1 VQTIAE
7 MVNKYHDDRRALD
20 RLRREREAVER
31 ELAATQ
37 DRCAP
42 PVPLTV
48 GPEAGPH
55 PVDAGLGC

>member
-1 VQTIAE
+1 